1 MGSAVDGS
9 AVGGSAVGVSAV
21 SGISENEDPTV

>member
-9 AVGGSAVGVSAV
+9 AVGGNAVGVSAV